1 MSAQIY
7 DTTLR
12 DGTQREGISLSC
24 DDKLRIAR
32 RLDDLGVHYIEG
44 GWPGSNPK
52 DAEFF
57 ERVRAE
63 HWKQAVIT
71 SFGSTCRVGG
81 QPADD
86 ANIRALLDAGTAVC
100 TLVGKASL
108 AHVGEVLRT
117 TPAEN
122 LRIIGESIAYLV
134 GQGRR
139 VFHDAEHFFDGYKLN
154 PDYAVETVKVAFQN
168 GAEVVIL
175 CDTNGGSMPWEV
187 AAIRKFAPQMDFGVA
202 PVPVPDD
209 HRGPVF
215 TYGDYKDISI
225 FSTTT
230 HPMEAWEFVKFLVSA
245 EHDLL
250 LLRICDQIPVRGD
263 LLENPLFAEYF
274 RENPAMTGFARQA
287 VYTRGM
293 DDAPDL
299 KEIFDAIAQEYESCA
314 VYGRVGP
321 SEAIREAVGR
331 TNLIVE
337 WNR

>member
-1 MSAQIY
+1 
-7 DTTLR
+7 
-12 DGTQREGISLSC
+12 
-24 DDKLRIAR
+24 
-32 RLDDLGVHYIEG
+32 
-44 GWPGSNPK
+44 
-52 DAEFF
+52 
-57 ERVRAE
+57 
-63 HWKQAVIT
+63 
-71 SFGSTCRVGG
+71 
-81 QPADD
+81 
-86 ANIRALLDAGTAVC
+86 
-100 TLVGKASL
+100 
-108 AHVGEVLRT
+108 
-117 TPAEN
+117 
-122 LRIIGESIAYLV
+122 
-134 GQGRR
+134 
-139 VFHDAEHFFDGYKLN
+139 
-154 PDYAVETVKVAFQN
+154 
-168 GAEVVIL
+168 
-175 CDTNGGSMPWEV
+175 
-187 AAIRKFAPQMDFGVA
+187 MDFGVA
-202 PVPVPDD
+202 PVPVPND

-263 LLENPLFAEYF
+263 LLENPLFAGYF
-274 RENPAMTGFARQA
+274 RENPAMTEFARQA